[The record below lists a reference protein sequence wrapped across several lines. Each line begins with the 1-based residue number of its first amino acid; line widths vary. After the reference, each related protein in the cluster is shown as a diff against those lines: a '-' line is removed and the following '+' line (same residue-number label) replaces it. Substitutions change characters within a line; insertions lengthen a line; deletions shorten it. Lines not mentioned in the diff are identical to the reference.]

1 MRRRTLALL
10 ATTVG
15 LVTGLGA
22 QAPARRDA
30 RVLLVLRPWPGDAL
44 RVQVDHETEERG
56 TMPMPGGDSTVVT
69 RTATTVRVRTVVE
82 SADAAGAVLRSLVD
96 SVAVQASGGRLDGR
110 RRRVEESLALRGR
123 RVRLRLGTDGAV
135 TLLDPSA
142 PAVAVAA
149 LAPILERVP
158 AVFPE
163 GAVGVGDRWT
173 RRVALPGAEGDAVVA
188 EFRLDSLTHHGD
200 RAWVSVKGGLD
211 EAAMRAETAGTVQ
224 GWLLLDRR
232 RGWIVASRLALSLR
246 TVARRGSGP
255 PMRFAMRMEQRM
267 RELP

>member
-1 MRRRTLALL
+1 MPTAMLSVTLSLTLA
-10 ATTVG
+10 
-15 LVTGLGA
+15 A

-30 RVLLVLRPWPGDAL
+30 RVVLALRPWPGDAL
-44 RVQVDHETEERG
+44 RVQVEHETEERG
-56 TMPMPGGDSTVVT
+56 TMPLPAGDSTVVT

-82 SADAAGAVLRSLVD
+82 SADAAGAVLRAHVD
-96 SVAVQASGGRLDGR
+96 SVAVQASGGRPDAR
-110 RRRVEESLALRGR
+110 RRRVDESLALQGR

-200 RAWVSVKGGLD
+200 RAWVSVRGGMD
-211 EAAMRAETAGTVQ
+211 DAAAQAETAGTVQ

-232 RGWIVASRLALSLR
+232 RGWIVASRLVLALR
-246 TVARRGSGP
+246 TVARRGNAP
-255 PMRFAMRMEQRM
+255 PMRFSLRLEQRM
-267 RELP
+267 REVP